1 MYEIIIE
8 DRKIGNNHP
17 CFIIAEAGVNHN
29 GSLELALRLVDA
41 AVAAGADGVKFQL
54 YRSEEQVSHSA
65 HTASYQYRQTQTSS
79 MLQMSKDYDLPWEAH
94 RIIAEYCR
102 NLGIAYIASCFDSLA
117 VQLVLDL
124 KGSCIKVGSGEITNY
139 PLLKCIADSGLPVL
153 LSTGMSTLQD
163 VAGAVEHIRQY
174 GDNKI
179 VLFQCVSSY
188 PAEPSSINLRAMSSM
203 ASALG
208 TLAAF
213 SDHTEG
219 NIVGVAAAAL
229 GACMIEKHF
238 TLDKNLPG
246 PDHAMSLCPVEL
258 KHFVDAI
265 RIAES
270 ALGDGI
276 KRPHPTEI
284 PIRTTARRSLVSAR
298 PIAAGEI
305 LDHTNV
311 TLKRPATGID
321 PRLWDAIKGRTA
333 KQDIAQ
339 DIPITWEMLL

>member
-1 MYEIIIE
+1 MYEIIIN
-8 DRKIGNNHP
+8 DRKVGNNHP

-29 GSLELALRLVDA
+29 GSLELALRLVDT
-41 AVAAGADGVKFQL
+41 AVSAGADGVKFQL
-54 YRSEEQVSHSA
+54 YRSEEQVSHVA
-65 HTASYQYRQTQTSS
+65 HTAVYQNKQTPSSS
-79 MLQMSKDYDLPWEAH
+79 MLEMSKDYDLPWEKH
-94 RIIAEYCR
+94 RIIAEYCSSS
-102 NLGIAYIASCFDSLA
+102 GIAYIASCFDPLA
-117 VQLVLDL
+117 VKLLVEL

-139 PLLKCIADSGLPVL
+139 PLLKCIASSGLPVL

-163 VAGAVEHIRQY
+163 VAGAVEHIRKH

-179 VLFQCVSSY
+179 VLFQCVSNY
-188 PAEPSSINLRAMSSM
+188 PAEPSSINLRAMSAM

-219 NIVGVAAAAL
+219 STVAVAAVAL

-238 TLDKNLPG
+238 TLDKQLPG
-246 PDHAMSLCPVEL
+246 PDHAMSLSPLEL
-258 KHFVDAI
+258 KQFAENI
-265 RIAES
+265 RVAES

-276 KRPHPTEI
+276 KHPHPSEI
-284 PIRTTARRSLVSAR
+284 PIRTAARRSLVSAR
-298 PIAAGEI
+298 AIYAGET
-305 LDHTNV
+305 LDRTNV

-321 PRLWDAIKGRTA
+321 PRLWDAVKGRTV
-333 KQDIAQ
+333 KQDIAH

>member
-1 MYEIIIE
+1 MYEIVI
-8 DRKIGNNHP
+8 DDCKVGKNHP
-17 CFIIAEAGVNHN
+17 CFIIAEAGINHN

-41 AVAAGADGVKFQL
+41 AVSAGADGVKFQL
-54 YRSEEQVSHSA
+54 YRSKEQVSHNA
-65 HTASYQYRQTQTSS
+65 QTASYQYRQTQTSS

-102 NLGIAYIASCFDSLA
+102 NSGIAYIASCFDPLA
-117 VQLVLDL
+117 VQLVLEL

-163 VAGAVEHIRQY
+163 VAGAVEHIRKY

-188 PAEPSSINLRAMSSM
+188 PAEPSSINLRAMSNM

-219 NIVGVAAAAL
+219 SIVAVAAVAL

-246 PDHAMSLCPVEL
+246 PDHAMSLSPLEL
-258 KHFVDAI
+258 KQFVENI

-276 KRPHPTEI
+276 KRPHPSEI
-284 PIRTTARRSLVSAR
+284 PIRTAARRSLVSAR
-298 PIAAGEI
+298 AILAGEI
-305 LDHTNV
+305 LDYTNV

-321 PRLWDAIKGRTA
+321 PRLWETVIGRTVR
-333 KQDIAQ
+333 QHIDS